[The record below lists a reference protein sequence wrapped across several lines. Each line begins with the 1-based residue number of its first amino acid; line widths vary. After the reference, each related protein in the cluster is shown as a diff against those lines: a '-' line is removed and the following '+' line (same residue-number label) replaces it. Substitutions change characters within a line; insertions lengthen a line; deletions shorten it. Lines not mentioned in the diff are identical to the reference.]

1 MGGEEL
7 LRLGIV
13 GGVEER
19 EWDSSVSVSPSGFNK
34 VKGIGE
40 SCAAGGVFGIVGAL
54 ALGVIGRIE
63 AQIYN

>member
-1 MGGEEL
+1 M
-7 LRLGIV
+7 
-13 GGVEER
+13 
-19 EWDSSVSVSPSGFNK
+19 SVSPSGFNK